1 MWNKQSDAPS
11 TTPSTSSS
19 SQQASWQPQSAPV
32 SSSPRPS
39 APATRT
45 VSSLGSSI
53 EIKGKV
59 TGDEDLQIDG
69 KVEGSVVLNGQR
81 LTVGRTGQLNS
92 EVWAREVV
100 VYGKLTGNVHASD
113 RVEIKK
119 DGSVTGDITTARIS
133 VEDGAYFKGR
143 IEIERSASRHA
154 SSEATA
160 SASELVGA
168 TN

>member
-1 MWNKQSDAPS
+1 MWNKQSDV
-11 TTPSTSSS
+11 PSTSPSQQPSWQS
-19 SQQASWQPQSAPV
+19 SQPASV
-32 SSSPRPS
+32 SSAGARPS

-45 VSSLGSSI
+45 VSSLGASI
-53 EIKGKV
+53 EIKGKI
-59 TGDEDLQIDG
+59 TGEEDLQIDG

-92 EVWAREVV
+92 EVWARDLV
-100 VYGKLTGNVHASD
+100 VYGKLTGNIHATD

-143 IEIERSASRHA
+143 IEIERTGRH
-154 SSEATA
+154 STSDST
-160 SASELVGA
+160 ASELVA
-168 TN
+168 AN

>member
-11 TTPSTSSS
+11 TSPSSS
-19 SQQASWQPQSAPV
+19 SQSSWQPAQSAPV

-53 EIKGKV
+53 EIKGKI

-81 LTVGRTGQLNS
+81 LTVGRAGQLNS
-92 EVWAREVV
+92 EIWARELV
-100 VYGKLTGNVHASD
+100 VYGKLTGNIHASD

-143 IEIERSASRHA
+143 IEIERSNRH
-154 SSEATA
+154 SSTESTA
-160 SASELVGA
+160 APASELVTA
-168 TN
+168 SN